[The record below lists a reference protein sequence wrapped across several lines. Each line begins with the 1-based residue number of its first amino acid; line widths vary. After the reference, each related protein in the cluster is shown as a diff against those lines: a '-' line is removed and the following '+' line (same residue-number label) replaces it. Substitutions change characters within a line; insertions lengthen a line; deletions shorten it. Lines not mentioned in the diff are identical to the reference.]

1 MKLMDN
7 SFRRQFLKKSAVL
20 AAGAVTLAWKG
31 DLWSATEPHLTF
43 PTAPRDRIAVA
54 SWPFRM
60 FIEAST
66 NKWARDPKLPG
77 MDLTEFPA
85 MVVKH
90 YGLHNI
96 EPLDQHFRST
106 DAAYLKQ
113 FREAVEKA
121 GCHVVDIPC
130 DVQASFYD
138 TDPAKRQRAVDNGKK
153 WVNVALEV
161 GSPSIRTHIGGPAK
175 LKPDVARTAESLT
188 QLAEYGASKNIIV
201 ALENDDNFTEDP
213 FFIAQVL
220 DKVNNPYLHALPD
233 FCNSMMTHDQEF
245 NNRAMEALFKR
256 AYNIAHMKD
265 EEGDEKGKFHTV
277 DVAKC
282 FEIAKAQGYRG
293 YFSMEWEGNGEPY
306 AGTQRLIDET
316 LKYLR

>member
-1 MKLMDN
+1 MDKN
-7 SFRRQFLKKSAVL
+7 PRRQFLKNSVVL
-20 AAGAVTLAWKG
+20 AAAATTFAWNDTLWP
-31 DLWSATEPHLTF
+31 DTRPHLTF
-43 PTAPRDRIAVA
+43 PTEPRERIAVA

-60 FIEAST
+60 FIEAPA

-85 MVVKH
+85 MVVKRF
-90 YGLHNI
+90 GVHNL
-96 EPLDQHFRST
+96 EPLDQHFAST
-106 DAAYLKQ
+106 DSPYLKK
-113 FREAVEKA
+113 FRAAVENA
-121 GCHVVDIPC
+121 GCKVVDIPC
-130 DVQASFYD
+130 DVNGCYYD
-138 TDPAKRQRAVDNGKK
+138 TELAQRKVAVENGKK
-153 WVNVALEV
+153 WVNIAAEL
-161 GSPSIRTHIGGPAK
+161 GSPSIRTGYSGPPQ
-175 LKPDVARTAESLT
+175 LTPDVGRMAESLT

-201 ALENDDNFTEDP
+201 ALENDDNRTQDP
-213 FFIAQVL
+213 FFIVQVIE
-220 DKVNNPYLHALPD
+220 KVNNPYLRALPD
-233 FCNSMMTHDQEF
+233 FCNSMMTHGQDF
-245 NNRAMEALFKR
+245 NNRAMEAMFKH

-265 EEGDEKGKFHTV
+265 EEGDDKGKFHTV